1 VPPAPVGAAPPAPVG
16 AAPPAP
22 VGAVPPAPVGAAPP
36 APVGARPNVTP
47 AAGARPAAA
56 KPADLDVCTLV
67 TQPEA
72 EAMLGA
78 PVISHESNPA
88 GCRYAAADG
97 SSVGVDS
104 AGGASAEYS
113 KLMFETTHQVAPTV
127 KDISGLG
134 DKATTHWQ
142 ATTHWTQALDP
153 QARPMTLHNS
163 VCVRP

>member
-1 VPPAPVGAAPPAPVG
+1 
-16 AAPPAP
+16 
-22 VGAVPPAPVGAAPP
+22 
-36 APVGARPNVTP
+36 
-47 AAGARPAAA
+47 
-56 KPADLDVCTLV
+56 
-67 TQPEA
+67 
-72 EAMLGA
+72 MLGA